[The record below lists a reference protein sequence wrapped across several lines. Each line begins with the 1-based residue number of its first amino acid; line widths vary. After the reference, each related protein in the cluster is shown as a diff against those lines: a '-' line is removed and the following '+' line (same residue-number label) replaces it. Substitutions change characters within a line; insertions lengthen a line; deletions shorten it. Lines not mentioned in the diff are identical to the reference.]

1 MEVIGLQAAARIHA
15 VPVAFVLH
23 SVFIIGSLFYLRTD
37 ILHEAKD
44 MWHMGV
50 RGYFSQAFQA
60 CTR

>member
-1 MEVIGLQAAARIHA
+1 M
-15 VPVAFVLH
+15 PVAFVLH